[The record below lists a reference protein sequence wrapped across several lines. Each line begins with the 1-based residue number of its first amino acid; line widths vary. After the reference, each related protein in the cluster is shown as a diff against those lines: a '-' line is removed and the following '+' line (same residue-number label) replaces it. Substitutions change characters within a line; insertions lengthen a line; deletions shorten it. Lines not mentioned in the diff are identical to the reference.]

1 MCTLHKSNLRVNAA
15 LAAFSLALLAGCT
28 VGPHYH
34 APAPPTVTTY
44 DAQPQ
49 PSLTVSAPGPGGV
62 AQQLKPATDIPAEWW
77 TLYHSPELDR
87 MVREALANSPT
98 LAQAMARLKQGQEE
112 ANARTGQTK
121 YPALSGTISAQREQ
135 VDLATFGVP
144 FPSPPPF
151 SLLNGSV
158 AISYALDL
166 FGHNRRL
173 IEGLNAQVAY
183 EKWQLQG
190 ARLMLAGNVVSAG
203 IRQAQ
208 LRSQIELTRQMLT
221 LEEQSLAIAEKRL
234 QAGGVSQ
241 YDVTSQHSL
250 VAQTRATLP
259 SLEQQLDVI
268 DHQLAVLM
276 GKTPAEA
283 RVEALHLDN
292 LTLPQELPVS
302 LPSSLVRQRP
312 DIRAAESLMHE
323 ASANVG
329 VATANLYPQIVL
341 SASAGLVGTSFTS
354 GGDMWNVGASL
365 SQPIFNGGALRA
377 EKRKAVAAYEE
388 AGSVYQQT
396 VLQAFRE
403 VADVLRAID
412 HDAQALQAQTDA
424 AAQAESAYRIASQRY
439 AAGGISQVAL
449 LDAQRQQ
456 LETALNRVAYQGSR
470 YSDSA
475 TLFQALGGGWWNQ
488 QQSGEGK
495 LNPKGL

>member
-1 MCTLHKSNLRVNAA
+1 MSTLTKSSLRVKAA
-15 LAAFSLALLAGCT
+15 LAGLSLALLGGCT

-34 APAPPTVTTY
+34 APAPPTVATY

-49 PSLTVSAPGPGGV
+49 PPSTVGSPGPGGA
-62 AQQLKPATDIPAEWW
+62 AQQFKASSQIPAQWW

-87 MVREALANSPT
+87 MVRKALDNSPT
-98 LAQAMARLKQGQEE
+98 LAQAMAKLKQAQEE
-112 ANARTGQTK
+112 SNARTGATK
-121 YPALSGTISAQREQ
+121 YPTLSGSISAQREQ

-158 AISYALDL
+158 AVSYALDL
-166 FGHNRRL
+166 FGANRRL

-183 EKWQLQG
+183 QNWQLEG
-190 ARLMLAGNVVSAG
+190 ARLMLAGNVVAAG

-208 LRSQIELTRQMLT
+208 LRSQLELTRQMLA
-221 LEEQSLAIAEKRL
+221 LEEQSLTIAEKRY
-234 QAGGVSQ
+234 QAGGVSE
-241 YDVTSQHSL
+241 YDVDSQRSL
-250 VAQTRATLP
+250 VAQARATLP
-259 SLEQQLDVI
+259 SMEQELDVI

-283 RVEALHLDN
+283 HVEAIRLDS
-292 LTLPQELPVS
+292 LRLPQDLPIS

-312 DIRAAESLMHE
+312 DIRAAESLMHQ

-354 GGDMWNVGASL
+354 GGDVWNVGASL
-365 SQPIFNGGALRA
+365 AQPIFNGGALRA

-403 VADVLRAID
+403 VADSLRAID
-412 HDAQALQAQTDA
+412 HDAQALQAQTEA
-424 AAQAESAYRIASQRY
+424 ATQAEGAYQIASQRY
-439 AAGGISQVAL
+439 TAGGISQIAL

-456 LETALNRVAYQGSR
+456 LQTALNRVAYQGNR

-475 TLFQALGGGWWNQ
+475 TLFQALGGGWWNEK
-488 QQSGEGK
+488 QSAGTK
-495 LNPKGL
+495 QNR

>member
-1 MCTLHKSNLRVNAA
+1 VKAA
-15 LAAFSLALLAGCT
+15 LAGLSLALLAGCT

-49 PSLTVSAPGPGGV
+49 PSSTVSSPGPGGA
-62 AQQLKPATDIPAEWW
+62 AQQFKASSEIPAQWW

-87 MVREALANSPT
+87 MVREALDNSPT
-98 LAQAMARLKQGQEE
+98 LAQAMAKLKQAQGES
-112 ANARTGQTK
+112 NARTGATK
-121 YPALSGTISAQREQ
+121 YPAVSGSISAQREQ

-158 AISYALDL
+158 AVSYALDL
-166 FGHNRRL
+166 FGANRRL

-183 EKWQLQG
+183 QNWQLEG

-208 LRSQIELTRQMLT
+208 LRSQIELTRQMLA
-221 LEEQSLAIAEKRL
+221 LEEQSLSIAAKRY
-234 QAGGVSQ
+234 QAGGVSE
-241 YDVTSQHSL
+241 YDVDSQHSL
-250 VAQTRATLP
+250 VAQTRAALP
-259 SLEQQLDVI
+259 ALEQQLDVI

-283 RVEALHLDN
+283 QTEVVHLDS
-292 LTLPQELPVS
+292 LTLPPDLPLS
-302 LPSSLVRQRP
+302 LPSSLARQRP
-312 DIRAAESLMHE
+312 DIRAAESLMHQ

-341 SASAGLVGTSFTS
+341 SASAGLIGTNFANGS
-354 GGDMWNVGASL
+354 DVWNVGASL
-365 SQPIFNGGALRA
+365 TQPIFNGGALRA
-377 EKRKAVAAYEE
+377 EKRKSVAAYEE

-403 VADVLRAID
+403 VADSLRAID
-412 HDAQALQAQTDA
+412 HDAQALQSQTEA
-424 AAQAESAYRIASQRY
+424 ASQAESAYQIASQRY

-456 LETALNRVAYQGSR
+456 LETKLNRVVYQGSR

-475 TLFQALGGGWWNQ
+475 TLFQALGGGWWNE
-488 QQSGEGK
+488 SRPGETRR
-495 LNPKGL
+495 NP